1 MSNNFWDEEEIIN
14 EIDKNKNQKIVIKKC
29 FRQGKEYIDFRIYAK
44 INEEYT
50 PTQKGFNIGIEKTIE
65 IKNALENILGG

>member
-44 INEEYT
+44 INEE
-50 PTQKGFNIGIEKTIE
+50 
-65 IKNALENILGG
+65 